1 MDRNKRI
8 FSLLVTLAI
17 TLACVPALPAVA
29 PLPTQPVG
37 AVDTMIAGTYAA
49 ASTSTAMYITPT
61 PTLSDT
67 LTPSRTPTITPTAT
81 ATIIFKT
88 PTLFSVGGGGGS
100 GGGSSGGGSGGGG
113 GSTNP
118 NYSCKLIKTIPAYGS
133 HLALNKDFETTWRVV
148 NKGNI
153 VWDHNS
159 VDYLYVR
166 GTPMHMQSLYD
177 LPISVA
183 PNRQVDLVVS
193 MQVPSKKG
201 TYVTTWTMR
210 VGNETFCTLEQKII
224 AD

>member
-17 TLACVPALPAVA
+17 TLACVPALPVVA

-37 AVDTMIAGTYAA
+37 AVDTMVAGTYAA
-49 ASTSTAMYITPT
+49 ASTGTAMNTTPT

-67 LTPSRTPTITPTAT
+67 LTPSRTPTITPTGT

-100 GGGSSGGGSGGGG
+100 SGGGSSGGGSSGG

-133 HLALNKDFETTWRVV
+133 RLARNKNFKTTWRVV
-148 NKGNI
+148 NTGDI
-153 VWDHNS
+153 VWDRNS
-159 VDYLYVR
+159 VDYLYVS

-210 VGNETFCTLEQKII
+210 VGHETFCILEQKII
-224 AD
+224 AN